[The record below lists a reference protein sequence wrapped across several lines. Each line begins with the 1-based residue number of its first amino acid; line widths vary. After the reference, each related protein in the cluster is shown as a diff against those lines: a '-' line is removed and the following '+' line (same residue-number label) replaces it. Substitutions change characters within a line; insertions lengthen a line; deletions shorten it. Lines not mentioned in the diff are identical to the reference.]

1 MNKKMTYCFDLDGV
15 VFTLVESL
23 DYSMAKPVDSTIQL
37 INRLYSEGHYIKLY
51 TARGSATGIDW
62 KDMTRQQLQDCGLK
76 YHELQFGKPAADFY
90 IDDRLISLEELH
102 NQVNNR

>member
-1 MNKKMTYCFDLDGV
+1 MNKKLTYCFDLDGV

-23 DYSMAKPVDSTIQL
+23 DYSMAKPIDSTVQL
-37 INRLYSEGHYIKLY
+37 INRLFRDGHYIKLY
-51 TARGSATGIDW
+51 TARGSATGKDW
-62 KDMTRQQLQDCGLK
+62 KSVTEQQLLECGLL
-76 YHELQFGKPAADFY
+76 YHELHFGKPAADFY